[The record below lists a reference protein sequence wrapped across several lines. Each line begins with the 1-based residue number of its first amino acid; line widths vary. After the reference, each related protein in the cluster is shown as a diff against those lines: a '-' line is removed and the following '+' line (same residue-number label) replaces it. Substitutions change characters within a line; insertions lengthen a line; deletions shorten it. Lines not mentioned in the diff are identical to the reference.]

1 MKLTLAS
8 KSHLIDN
15 IWAFIFTP
23 EEPLQYEAGQYI
35 RVQLPHD
42 QPDDEG
48 IKRFFTNSAPPFE
61 DVVQIT
67 TRVTQSTFKQ
77 ALSQLEVG
85 DDSLEMIKPPEGDFL
100 WRESD
105 KPLILVAAG
114 IGVTPYYSILAE
126 RVHDDQSIPARLLY
140 NGRTDA
146 LPWKQEFA
154 ALAAANPEFSVDYLI
169 DDRVTVDFLQ
179 QKYPE
184 LMESVV
190 YLSGPEAMVDDL
202 GEKLKSDGLPEDQ
215 LMQDWFPH
223 YDETSF

>member
-8 KSHLIDN
+8 KSHLTDN

-23 EEPLQYEAGQYI
+23 EEELHYKAGQYI

-61 DVVQIT
+61 GVVQIT
-67 TRVTQSTFKQ
+67 TRITDSTFKQ
-77 ALSQLEVG
+77 ALSKLDIG
-85 DDSLEMIKPPEGDFL
+85 DDALEMIKPPEGDFL

-105 KPLILVAAG
+105 RPLTLVAAG

-126 RVHDDQSIPARLLY
+126 RVHDDQPIPATLLY

-146 LPWKQEFA
+146 LPWKDEFA
-154 ALAAANPEFSVDYLI
+154 ALTKSNPEFSVDYQIGTHITLEL
-169 DDRVTVDFLQ
+169 LQ
-179 QKYPE
+179 EKYPD
-184 LMESVV
+184 LNESII
-190 YLSGPEAMVDDL
+190 YLSGPEALVDSL
-202 GEKLKSDGLPEDQ
+202 GEQLKSAGLPEAQ

-223 YDETSF
+223 YDDTSY